1 MLDKYGL
8 NPCEINSCKA
18 NDRFGRLQVLAV
30 GWKGR
35 NRYYAV
41 CLCDCGTEKSI
52 RIDGLKPGLV
62 LSCGCLQREL
72 STKHGMRSSPHYDR
86 WRHMLDRCENPN
98 SPSYPDYGGRG
109 ISVCDRWHDIA
120 NFVDDLPSGFKPGME
135 IDRIDNDGDYCP
147 GNVRWSTKKVNSSNR
162 RSTRLITHNGV
173 TRTASEWSKLLG
185 GAPHLVT
192 ERIDDFGWSEELAVT
207 TPVADRYENMLKAQQ
222 KRWEG
227 HVKKTKRE
235 TIPRAPRTV
244 ELDGKM
250 VTAAEIAN
258 ITGKP
263 VSLIRKQLFERG
275 WSVEKVMNKQ

>member
-8 NPCEINSCKA
+8 VAANSKSCSVG
-18 NDRFGRLQVLAV
+18 DRFGRLSVVAV
-30 GWKGR
+30 GCKGR
-35 NRYYAV
+35 YRYYAV
-41 CLCDCGTEKSI
+41 CRCDCGKEKSV
-52 RIDGLKPGLV
+52 RIDGLKCGAV
-62 LSCGCLQREL
+62 QSCGCLQSEAVY
-72 STKHGMRSSPHYDR
+72 KHGLSLSPHYSR
-86 WRHMLDRCENPN
+86 WRNMIDRCENPN

-109 ISVCDRWHDIA
+109 IRVCDRWHDIA
-120 NFVDDLPSGFKPGME
+120 NFVDDLPSGFKLGME

-173 TRTASEWSKLLG
+173 TRTASEWSRLLG

-227 HVKKTKRE
+227 HVKKPKRE
-235 TIPRAPRTV
+235 TIPRATRTV

-275 WSVEKVMNKQ
+275 WSIEKVMNKQ